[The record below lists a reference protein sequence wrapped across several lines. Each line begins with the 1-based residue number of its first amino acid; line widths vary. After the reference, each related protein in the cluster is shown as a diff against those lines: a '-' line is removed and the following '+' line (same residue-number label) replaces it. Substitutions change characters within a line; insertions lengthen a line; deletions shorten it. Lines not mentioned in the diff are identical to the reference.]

1 MSDMKGYPLQRLG
14 ELVSGN
20 RGVSYKPEN
29 LKTAIDDNS
38 VVLLRSNNIQSGTLN
53 FENVQIVPDSLVS
66 DSQILKKG
74 DIAVCMSN
82 GSRQLVGKSG
92 MLQHEIE
99 YPLTVGA
106 FCSVFRCQNED
117 DSEYVRYLFQS
128 QAYQHGIDVALA
140 GSAIN
145 NLKNSDIEAIEV
157 PTAPKKLRKKIAEI
171 LSTIDNQIDAT
182 QALIDKYTAIKQG
195 MMADLFSRG
204 IDPETKALRPTFEEA
219 PELYHETPLGML
231 PKGWD
236 VKTLGNAINGS
247 GFIQTGPFGSQLHAY
262 DYVDSGVPV
271 VMPQDIVQ
279 GRISIEK
286 IAYITERKAAELSRH
301 KLKIND
307 VIFSRRGDLTR
318 SSFVDVQ
325 NGYEGFL
332 CGTGCLLMRVD
343 ASNIV
348 GGWFSY
354 LYSSDLV
361 QRQVEGLAVGTTMP
375 NLNGSIL
382 KKLTIPFPSVEEQ
395 THIFSKIASAQ
406 SLIDENAKYLGKL
419 VAQKSGLM
427 QDLLTGKVPVP
438 A

>member
-1 MSDMKGYPLQRLG
+1 
-14 ELVSGN
+14 
-20 RGVSYKPEN
+20 
-29 LKTAIDDNS
+29 
-38 VVLLRSNNIQSGTLN
+38 
-53 FENVQIVPDSLVS
+53 
-66 DSQILKKG
+66 
-74 DIAVCMSN
+74 
-82 GSRQLVGKSG
+82 
-92 MLQHEIE
+92 
-99 YPLTVGA
+99 
-106 FCSVFRCQNED
+106 
-117 DSEYVRYLFQS
+117 
-128 QAYQHGIDVALA
+128 
-140 GSAIN
+140 
-145 NLKNSDIEAIEV
+145 
-157 PTAPKKLRKKIAEI
+157 
-171 LSTIDNQIDAT
+171 
-182 QALIDKYTAIKQG
+182 

-204 IDPETKALRPTFEEA
+204 IDPETKALRPTFEDA

-231 PKGWD
+231 PKGWC

-286 IAYITERKAAELSRH
+286 IAYITERKASELSRH
-301 KLKIND
+301 KLKLND

-343 ASNIV
+343 TSNIV

-382 KKLTIPFPSVEEQ
+382 KKLIIPFPSVEEQ
-395 THIFSKIASAQ
+395 TYIFSTIASAQ
-406 SLIDENAKYLGKL
+406 SLIDENAKHLGKL
-419 VAQKSGLM
+419 VAQKAGLM

-438 A
+438 V

>member
-1 MSDMKGYPLQRLG
+1 MSDWYETRL
-14 ELVSGN
+14 
-20 RGVSYKPEN
+20 
-29 LKTAIDDNS
+29 
-38 VVLLRSNNIQSGTLN
+38 
-53 FENVQIVPDSLVS
+53 
-66 DSQILKKG
+66 G
-74 DIAVCMSN
+74 DIADICIGGTPSRAEASYWASTGEEGFPWVSISDLKSRIVSNTAESITALGARNSNVKLVPCGTIMMSFKLSL
-82 GSRQLVGKSG
+82 GR
-92 MLQHEIE
+92 I
-99 YPLTVGA
+99 A
-106 FCSVFRCQNED
+106 F
-117 DSEYVRYLFQS
+117 
-128 QAYQHGIDVALA
+128 A
-140 GSAIN
+140 GR
-145 NLKNSDIEAIEV
+145 DIYTNEAIASFEV
-157 PTAPKKLRKKIAEI
+157 DTDKIDKTFLFYQLPEVVKLAITDTAIKGATLNKAKLNELVIPHPKLVVQRKIAEI

-219 PELYHETPLGML
+219 PELYHKTPLGML

-286 IAYITERKAAELSRH
+286 IAYITERKAIELSRH

-382 KKLTIPFPSVEEQ
+382 KKLIIPFPSVEEQ

-406 SLIDENAKYLGKL
+406 RLIDENAKHLGKL

-427 QDLLTGKVPVP
+427 QDLLTGKVSVP

>member
-1 MSDMKGYPLQRLG
+1 MSDMKCYPLQRLG

-53 FENVQIVPDSLVS
+53 FDNVQIVPDSLVS

-99 YPLTVGA
+99 HPLTVGA

-157 PTAPKKLRKKIAEI
+157 PTAPKELRKKIAEI
-171 LSTIDNQIDAT
+171 LSTIDNQIEAT

-219 PELYHETPLGML
+219 PELYHKTPLGIL
-231 PKGWD
+231 PKEWN
-236 VKTLGNAINGS
+236 VKTLGDISEKITSGS
-247 GFIQTGPFGSQLHAY
+247 RDWAKFYSSEGDLF
-262 DYVDSGVPV
+262 V
-271 VMPQDIVQ
+271 
-279 GRISIEK
+279 RISNLTREHVNFRWNSVKYVNIGGGSEGERTQLQPGD
-286 IAYITERKAAELSRH
+286 ILVSITADLGIVGVVPEDMGRAYINQHTALIRLSTDGENARFIGNY
-301 KLKIND
+301 LS
-307 VIFSRRGDLTR
+307 SRRGQEQFEKNNDSGAKAGINLPTI
-318 SSFVDVQ
+318 
-325 NGYEGFL
+325 
-332 CGTGCLLMRVD
+332 
-343 ASNIV
+343 ASLRCPIPEEKE
-348 GGWFSY
+348 
-354 LYSSDLV
+354 
-361 QRQVEGLAVGTTMP
+361 Q
-375 NLNGSIL
+375 IL
-382 KKLTIPFPSVEEQ
+382 IA
-395 THIFSKIASAQ
+395 SKIDALDEVIADLKREKSKSI
-406 SLIDENAKYLGKL
+406 SLK
-419 VAQKSGLM
+419 QGLM

>member
-20 RGVSYKPEN
+20 RGVSYKPEK

-219 PELYHETPLGML
+219 PELYYKTPLGML
-231 PKGWD
+231 PKGWVCAPIKKFVQSAEYGISTSLNDDSSGIPVLRMNNIQNNRFNVEDLKFTKDPEAYRLKLSAGD
-236 VKTLGNAINGS
+236 VLYNRTNSMEHVGKTAIWRG
-247 GFIQTGPFGSQLHAY
+247 
-262 DYVDSGVPV
+262 
-271 VMPQDIVQ
+271 
-279 GRISIEK
+279 
-286 IAYITERKAAELSRH
+286 ELSEC
-301 KLKIND
+301 
-307 VIFSRRGDLTR
+307 
-318 SSFVDVQ
+318 SF
-325 NGYEGFL
+325 
-332 CGTGCLLMRVD
+332 
-343 ASNIV
+343 A
-348 GGWFSY
+348 SY
-354 LYSSDLV
+354 LVRINVNKCELLPEYFSFWMSQESSQNALRAFATPAV
-361 QRQVEGLAVGTTMP
+361 QQVNINPTNLQRVLMSCPVSLLEQREIVDRIDAADAVLLREREALLK
-375 NLNGSIL
+375 LN
-382 KKLTIPFPSVEEQ
+382 
-395 THIFSKIASAQ
+395 
-406 SLIDENAKYLGKL
+406 
-419 VAQKSGLM
+419 AQKSALM

>member
-1 MSDMKGYPLQRLG
+1 MSKDLFDLPEGWSWQPLSALA
-14 ELVSGN
+14 EIVSGGTPS
-20 RGVSYKPEN
+20 REVAEYWSPAEIAWVTPTDITGSDGRHLTSSKERISKAGLQKSSAAMLPVG
-29 LKTAIDDNS
+29 T
-38 VVLLRSNNIQSGTLN
+38 VLMTSRATLGQAKISAVECCTN
-53 FENVQIVPDSLVS
+53 QGFKSLVP
-66 DSQILKKG
+66 KTG
-74 DIAVCMSN
+74 V
-82 GSRQLVGKSG
+82 
-92 MLQHEIE
+92 
-99 YPLTVGA
+99 P
-106 FCSVFRCQNED
+106 
-117 DSEYVRYLFQS
+117 SEYLYYLVQLFKTRYEQL
-128 QAYQHGIDVALA
+128 GIGSTFLEVSKKDTEKFMLPVAPEGQRISIA
-140 GSAIN
+140 
-145 NLKNSDIEAIEV
+145 
-157 PTAPKKLRKKIAEI
+157 KI
-171 LSTIDNQIDAT
+171 LGCVDNQIDAT
-182 QALIDKYTAIKQG
+182 QALIDKCTAIKQG

-219 PELYHETPLGML
+219 PELYHKTPLGML

-262 DYVDSGVPV
+262 DYVDSGIPV

-286 IAYITERKAAELSRH
+286 IAYITETKASSLSRH
-301 KLKIND
+301 KLKLND

-354 LYSSDLV
+354 MYSSDLV

-382 KKLTIPFPSVEEQ
+382 KKLIIPFPSVEEQ
-395 THIFSKIASAQ
+395 THIFSKIAAAQ
-406 SLIDENAKYLGKL
+406 SLIDENAKHLGKL